1 MSVIKLKL
9 SPFRFLFLLIGILL
23 IMTLCRGVFWWSNK
37 TDFSNIAL
45 SDWIVGVWFDL
56 VTMGLFFLPF
66 VAVYFAPI
74 PAKWSNA
81 LIVRWI
87 KNFLFITTSLL
98 LIFFNLIDVE
108 YFKFTKKRS
117 TQDIFDM
124 VQGGNDLSQQI
135 GTYFADFWGVM
146 LIFSVI
152 VIGLF
157 TWKKFVYAHTK
168 SIQLPWY
175 FALIR
180 WITVLVT
187 CVFIG
192 RGGFVLKPISP
203 IDASQFTSIENS
215 AFVLNTP
222 FTLVKSW
229 NKQGLDK
236 KNYFSDSEMNQFF
249 QPIHT
254 TQPQHILPNKTNVM
268 VLILESFGNEWV
280 GAAGAQKSFTPYF
293 DSLISKS
300 LYFKNG
306 ISNGKKSIEAV
317 SSIFASIP
325 TLMDHPYISSSY
337 GNNRIE
343 SLVHVLKKEGYESA
357 FFHGATNGSM
367 KFDGFAAQAG
377 FNHYFGRSEY
387 NNEAHFD
394 KSWGILDAHFNP
406 WTAKKISTLKA
417 PFIASLFTLSS
428 HHPYYIPSAYRG
440 KLRKGKEP
448 ICEAIHYAD
457 ESLRLFFETAKKQP
471 WFSNTLFV
479 LCADHT
485 PATKSSYFNQR
496 TQLFKIP
503 IVFYHPSGKIAP
515 KKVTTAFQHL
525 AIYPT
530 VLDLL
535 NIKANY
541 YSFGTSYFQDTLN
554 EAINYIEGGFNY
566 YKGERMLTFSKD
578 VARNLYNVEEHK
590 KRPTD
595 SLQILKYEA
604 KKMERRL
611 KAIIQRYNKDVAEN
625 KTTTNEKEHLLY
637 NKSNFGNRQKS
648 PVTKA
653 D

>member
-1 MSVIKLKL
+1 
-9 SPFRFLFLLIGILL
+9 
-23 IMTLCRGVFWWSNK
+23 MTLCRGVFWWSNK
-37 TDFSNIAL
+37 TDFSSIAL
-45 SDWIVGVWFDL
+45 GDWMVGVWFDL

-74 PAKWSNA
+74 PTKWSNA

-146 LIFSVI
+146 LVFSVI
-152 VIGLF
+152 VMGLF
-157 TWKKFVYAHTK
+157 AWKKFVFTHTK
-168 SIQLPWY
+168 SIELPWY
-175 FALIR
+175 FALLR

-229 NKQGLDK
+229 NKQGLEK
-236 KNYFSDSEMNQFF
+236 KNYFSDSEMNQLF

-254 TQPQHILPNKTNVM
+254 TQPQHILPNKTNVV
-268 VLILESFGNEWV
+268 VLILE
-280 GAAGAQKSFTPYF
+280 
-293 DSLISKS
+293 
-300 LYFKNG
+300 
-306 ISNGKKSIEAV
+306 
-317 SSIFASIP
+317 
-325 TLMDHPYISSSY
+325 
-337 GNNRIE
+337 
-343 SLVHVLKKEGYESA
+343 A

-595 SLQILKYEA
+595 SLQILKHEV